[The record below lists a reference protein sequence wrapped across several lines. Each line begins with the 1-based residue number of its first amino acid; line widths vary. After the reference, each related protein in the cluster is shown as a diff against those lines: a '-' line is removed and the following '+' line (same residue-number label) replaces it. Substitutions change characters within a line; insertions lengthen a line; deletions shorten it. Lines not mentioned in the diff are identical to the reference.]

1 MSSLFKLSFPDFPPV
16 FPFFTQMQLQLSWP
30 WTSAESFKCA
40 SNMCQTFDPCLSSR
54 SYRFSQ
60 YKKYL
65 MYLNEWQWI
74 LKLPW
79 QMSSDPSVKYFFTLY
94 LSVFFRARFFL
105 LHVHFRLCF
114 FLFHKNRELDTLY
127 SLYESE
133 PKSDGVWVRGKV
145 KYEKKSILTYQVFC
159 CVCAVFLPIAMNH
172 QVWEQ
177 KKNP

>member
-94 LSVFFRARFFL
+94 LSVFFSRSVLSAPCTL
-105 LHVHFRLCF
+105 QIVF
-114 FLFHKNRELDTLY
+114 FLFLVPQKSRARYIIFIIRVGAKERWCL
-127 SLYESE
+127 SE
-133 PKSDGVWVRGKV
+133 GQSKVW
-145 KYEKKSILTYQVFC
+145 
-159 CVCAVFLPIAMNH
+159 
-172 QVWEQ
+172 
-177 KKNP
+177 KKNQF